1 MNTQSISVSKHVAE
15 ALKVNK
21 PVVALES
28 TIITHGMPYPANRD
42 TALEVESLIEANGV
56 VPATIAVLEGNLVV
70 GLSHSEIDSLA
81 QQQDVMKL
89 SSADLPFA
97 ISTKRNGSTTVAAT
111 MIGASRAGIDVF
123 ATGGIG
129 GVHRGAEHSFDISAD
144 LNELGRTNVTVIC
157 AGAKAILDLSLTLE
171 VLETQ
176 GVPVVAYGQD
186 SLPAF
191 WSRDSGIKAPLRL
204 NTAVDIA
211 NFVEA
216 RNSLDMPGGL
226 LVTNPVEAE
235 HEIPRNEMNEF
246 IERALAEADAQKIQG
261 KAVTP
266 WLLQRIM
273 ELTDGKSLTCNQAL
287 IKNNARLACEIASA
301 LAQNRRKG

>member
-1 MNTQSISVSKHVAE
+1 MNTQLISVSKPVTE
-15 ALKVNK
+15 ALKAGM

-42 TALEVESLIEANGV
+42 TALEVESLIESKGV
-56 VPATIAVLEGNLVV
+56 VPATIAVIEGKLMV
-70 GLSHSEIDSLA
+70 GLSHKEIDSLA

-144 LNELGRTNVTVIC
+144 LNELGRTNVTVVC
-157 AGAKAILDLSLTLE
+157 AGAKAILDLPLTLE

-204 NTAVDIA
+204 NTADDIA
-211 NFVEA
+211 HFIEA
-216 RNSLDMPGGL
+216 RENLDMPGGL
-226 LVTNPVEAE
+226 LITNPVEAE
-235 HEIPRNEMNEF
+235 HEIPSNEMSAY
-246 IERALAEADAQKIQG
+246 IEQALAEAHAQKIQG
-261 KAVTP
+261 KVVTP

-273 ELTDGKSLTCNQAL
+273 ELTNGKSLACNQAL
-287 IKNNARLACEIASA
+287 IKNNARLACEISSA
-301 LAQNRRKG
+301 LAHQRQKG

>member
-1 MNTQSISVSKHVAE
+1 MNTQLISLSNRVAD
-15 ALKVNK
+15 ALQAGK

-56 VPATIAVLEGNLVV
+56 VPATIAVIKGKLIV
-70 GLSHSEIDSLA
+70 GLSHDEIDSLA

-97 ISTKRNGSTTVAAT
+97 ISAKRNGSTTVAAT
-111 MIGASRAGIDVF
+111 MIAAKLAGIDVF

-129 GVHRGAEHSFDISAD
+129 GVHRGAERSFDISAD
-144 LNELGRTNVTVIC
+144 LTELGRTNTTVVC
-157 AGAKAILDLSLTLE
+157 AGAKAILDLPLTLE
-171 VLETQ
+171 VLETL

-186 SLPAF
+186 ALPAF

-204 NTAVDIA
+204 DTAVDIA
-211 NFVEA
+211 AFIET
-216 RNSLDMPGGL
+216 RNSLGITGGL
-226 LVTNPVEAE
+226 LITNPVAAE
-235 HEIPRNEMNEF
+235 HEIPNNEMSGYIEQALNE
-246 IERALAEADAQKIQG
+246 AQAQQVKG
-261 KAVTP
+261 KDVTP

-273 ELTDGKSLTCNQAL
+273 EMTDGESLTCNQAL
-287 IKNNARLACEIASA
+287 IKNNARLACEISTA
-301 LAQNRRKG
+301 LATHRL